1 MSEVTSDVPQDVVD
15 PQAEMDSDSA
25 TATSEA
31 EEKSGLFSS
40 MTIYDTML
48 VLSFVFIAVATLR
61 LFTVLRVYSEGFP
74 FGGFPWKTSEYQFLM
89 WF

>member
-1 MSEVTSDVPQDVVD
+1 MSEVSSDHSYDSVPT
-15 PQAEMDSDSA
+15 PAESV

-40 MTIYDTML
+40 MTVYDTML
-48 VLSFVFIAVATLR
+48 ALAFVFIAVATIR
-61 LFTVLRVYSEGFP
+61 LFLVLRVYSEGFP